1 MRAIEL
7 IFLLGTLSS
16 VANAQTS
23 ECQSI
28 SKASDRQACNDAAPP
43 AWFAEHER
51 QPGSRIPDPPD
62 QAASGSSTPIQ
73 TPLADVLAAERS
85 KLSTKLKNIC
95 RGC

>member
-16 VANAQTS
+16 VANAQAS
-23 ECQSI
+23 ECRSI

-43 AWFAEHER
+43 AWLAEHER

-73 TPLADVLAAERS
+73 TPLADVLAAERA